1 MTTFDFQHND
11 PAMYDQHMTTSDSIT
26 FYIPR
31 VRLCHSSRDIR
42 IIFLQQEIGSSVSV
56 DVAYNP
62 KTRYNMAFVTIKKP
76 INDKIKKIKDILT
89 QYSNIK
95 LYPDGGFTEFW
106 MLFPSKCDHEKEE
119 EELLKLPSNS
129 HMGVNGSCKCG
140 SKVCGGNTFCF
151 GAFHNACGK
160 LSDMINLEINGK
172 LHLLISRVE
181 TIHDLK
187 VEIQN
192 ATGVYPEH
200 IFFNQREL
208 NGGCIADYGI
218 SNNDQ
223 ITM

>member
-1 MTTFDFQHND
+1 MTTTFDFQHND
-11 PAMYDQHMTTSDSIT
+11 PAMYDQRMTTSYSIT

-56 DVAYNP
+56 DIAYNP
-62 KTRYNMAFVTIKKP
+62 KTRYNMAFVTIKKS

-95 LYPDGGFTEFW
+95 LYPDRESNEFW

-119 EELLKLPSNS
+119 EDLLKLPSNS
-129 HMGVNGSCKCG
+129 HMSACG
-140 SKVCGGNTFCF
+140 SN
-151 GAFHNACGK
+151 